1 MVDTTPS
8 VMSAL
13 VIDCRSDT
21 VTKPNKEM
29 RQAMYD
35 SVDEGVGD
43 DVFGDD
49 ELVLDLE
56 ARLAMMFGKEKAV
69 FVPSGT
75 MANLIA
81 VSVHCEKRGS
91 EYICGSAS
99 HITLYEQGSGATIG
113 GAHPRQIPNEQ
124 DGTMNIEH
132 ILDSIRVE
140 DDHFPTTRVVC
151 LEQTNN
157 KCGGR
162 VLKQSYV
169 DEVCDKVK
177 AATKKGEGDADGGD
191 EDNRVKI
198 HMDGARIWNACIKN
212 KVSLKDAV
220 AKCDSVSVC
229 LSKAVGAPIGSVILG
244 TEAFIRKCKR
254 LRKAL
259 GGGMRQVGVLAAA
272 ADVGVDAWEQNVT
285 KSNRLALLFAKGV
298 EKIENIKVCGPVES
312 NLVILSF
319 QRLKK
324 DVTIHDIVAWLK
336 KEYGV
341 LVTAFGAP
349 YPFNDPNSVR
359 VAFHYQITEDEIDFA
374 VSSFKVAAW
383 EQTESKKSEG
393 N

>member
-8 VMSAL
+8 MMSSL

-29 RQAMYD
+29 RQAMYN

-124 DGTMNIEH
+124 DGTMNVEH
-132 ILDSIRVE
+132 ILDAIRIE

-151 LEQTNN
+151 LEQTHN

-169 DEVCDKVK
+169 DEVCEKVK
-177 AATKKGEGDADGGD
+177 AVTKMEDDD
-191 EDNRVKI
+191 EKRVQI

-244 TEAFIRKCKR
+244 TESFIRKCKR

-272 ADVGVDAWEQNVT
+272 ADVGIDAWEQNVS
-285 KSNRLALLFAKGV
+285 KSNRLALLFANSV
-298 EKIENIKVCGPVES
+298 ENIENIKVCGPVES

-319 QRLKK
+319 QHLKK

-336 KEYGV
+336 MKYGV
-341 LVTAFGAP
+341 LVTVFGAP

-359 VAFHYQITEDEIDFA
+359 VAFHYQITDDEVDFV
-374 VSSFKVAAW
+374 VSSFKVTAW
-383 EQTESKKSEG
+383 EQTESQKK
-393 N
+393 